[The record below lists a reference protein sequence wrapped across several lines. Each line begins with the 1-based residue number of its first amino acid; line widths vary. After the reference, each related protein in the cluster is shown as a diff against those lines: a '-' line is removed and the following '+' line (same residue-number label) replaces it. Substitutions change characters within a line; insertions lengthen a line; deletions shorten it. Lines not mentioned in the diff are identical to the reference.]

1 MKSLTVNLKKRLWKT
16 FLRIGHDLVW
26 RADEWFQKQER
37 ALVQPALDRQLY
49 LESQAQILNGAT
61 VAPISLAHGVPDIG
75 EKNESHDGE
84 HEQDAN
90 FKRNDF
96 QSVGG
101 DHGKGRALR
110 SAGQSFGEWQSGKSA
125 KNNSGNVTKAQR
137 TGFRNGGSARNP
149 RRSLA
154 QRQARPKLTAA
165 SFDSRMSLQLAKT
178 RPVM

>member
-1 MKSLTVNLKKRLWKT
+1 MKTQSLSTRIQRFAWKT

-61 VAPISLAHGVPDIG
+61 VAPISPAHGVPDIG

-90 FKRNDF
+90 FERNEF

-125 KNNSGNVTKAQR
+125 KNNSGNVAKAQR

-149 RRSLA
+149 RR
-154 QRQARPKLTAA
+154 KLTAA